1 MRHQSRAAVRHP
13 RHRQPPSLMDRI
25 LLWSMTPIPVP
36 RWMLWSLTLF
46 LAWRLLPWM
55 ERVWLPS

>member
-1 MRHQSRAAVRHP
+1 MRHP